1 MELGVWETPVQT
13 HAPDALHVPALFLP
27 GATADTLSADARL
40 GDVIMECPAVGLG
53 GGLWG
58 QLVSHA
64 RMPSPPESTQTDK
77 IQGDIFVRGGSL
89 PVQFLWTTLH
99 RSPLKIY

>member
-64 RMPSPPESTQTDK
+64 RMPSPPSPHRQT
-77 IQGDIFVRGGSL
+77 
-89 PVQFLWTTLH
+89 
-99 RSPLKIY
+99 RSRVTFSSEEEVLQCSFCGRLCTGRH